1 MLGGN
6 SAFWQAH
13 DYMYK
18 HRDAL
23 AQGKL
28 TSAAVAGELHL
39 DLSAFREATS
49 SQAVATR
56 VAEDIDQAK
65 LCDIK
70 GTPAVFV
77 EGKLVDTLAVTE
89 IGFWGKLADVY
100 WQRSNLPRPA
110 STKPKPAPTTPGT
123 PDRKDAP

>member
-1 MLGGN
+1 MG
-6 SAFWQAH
+6 
-13 DYMYK
+13 
-18 HRDAL
+18 
-23 AQGKL
+23 
-28 TSAAVAGELHL
+28 
-39 DLSAFREATS
+39 
-49 SQAVATR
+49 SQAVAAR

-77 EGKLVDTLAVTE
+77 EGKLVDTLTVTE
-89 IGFWGKLADVY
+89 IGFWDKLADAY

-110 STKPKPAPTTPGT
+110 STKPKSVAVTPGT